1 MSRWR
6 KTLIAASVGSV
17 AALGAMVSSNL
28 PASAAPADLEVEYIC
43 KPTGSS
49 SIVRHGPVRLV
60 TYLTFDTDLAVGGP
74 LNYTWKLQYTG
85 DGSRLQSPGYFGP
98 GGEVHAVGNL
108 ELKSNWM
115 GILQPKGSADP
126 EKALK
131 PDYELGLPPM
141 LNDPGLIDKPGTI
154 KITPKDID
162 LDFTPPDSSVVIND
176 GDDAD
181 NPSDMQIVY
190 NGTWTPVGGRPSS
203 EHHVHNDL
211 HETTELNASAEL
223 TFVGTSVKYI
233 GPTDKDAGPVNIYI
247 DGQKRATVDPSRDGN
262 DNPVNDDLNG
272 GKALWVSPKLTY
284 GKHVIKVEN
293 ASTKPAWLDA
303 FEVSTATEQ
312 LPTGFHSAKCTPAS
326 PPGSIVVTVGQGAT
340 SPPPTTTGPTDNP
353 TTTPPT
359 SPTPTSTG
367 TPTNTA
373 TGTHS
378 PSPSSQYTHPGIV
391 IVGPGGTSTATP
403 TASTSA
409 TPTVTKYVRPQVVK
423 TPKGG
428 VNTGEAPDPPMDSG
442 AYTLIAGGS
451 AMIMGSA
458 AGGLV
463 LWRRRAAHA
472 GGVK

>member
-1 MSRWR
+1 MSRLR
-6 KTLIAASVGSV
+6 KALIAASVGSV

-28 PASAAPADLEVEYIC
+28 PASAAQADLEVEYIC
-43 KPTGSS
+43 KPTGTS
-49 SIVRHGPVRLV
+49 SIVRHGSVRLV
-60 TYLTFDTDLAVGGP
+60 TNLTFDTDLVVGGP

-98 GGEVHAVGNL
+98 GGEVHAIGNL
-108 ELKSNWM
+108 ELKSNWV

-126 EKALK
+126 EKALR
-131 PDYELGLPPM
+131 PDDELGLPPM

-176 GDDAD
+176 GDDTD

-247 DGQKRATVDPSRDGN
+247 DGIKRATVDPSRDGN
-262 DNPVNDDLNG
+262 DDPVNHDLNG
-272 GKALWVSPKLTY
+272 GQPLWVSPKLTY

-303 FEVSTATEQ
+303 FEVSTATAQ

-326 PPGSIVVTVGQGAT
+326 PPGSIVVTVGERVT
-340 SPPPTTTGPTDNP
+340 SPPPTTNEP

-359 SPTPTSTG
+359 SPSATNTSTG
-367 TPTNTA
+367 SPTA
-373 TGTHS
+373 TTTGTGS

-391 IVGPGGTSTATP
+391 IVGPGGTSTTTP
-403 TASTSA
+403 TTSTSA